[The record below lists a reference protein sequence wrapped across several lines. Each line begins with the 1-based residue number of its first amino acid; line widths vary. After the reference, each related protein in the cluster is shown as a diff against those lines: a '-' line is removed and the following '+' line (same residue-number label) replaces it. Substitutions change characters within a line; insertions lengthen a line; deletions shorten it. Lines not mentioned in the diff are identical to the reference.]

1 MPWEEVS
8 VMSQRKEFVKLARVE
23 EANLRELC
31 RRFGISP
38 TTGYK
43 WLERFRADGEA
54 GLADLP
60 RRPHHSPGRTRPE
73 IEEMVLKVRD
83 AHPAWGGR
91 KLRAWLSARGN
102 APLPSPSTITAIL
115 GRHGRIDPA
124 EGAKHRAWQRFER
137 PEPNQLWQMDFKG
150 HFALMESRCHPLTVL
165 DDHSRFSL
173 GLEACSDETTETV
186 RQRLTDIFRCYGL
199 PERMVMDNGSPWGH
213 DADHQHT
220 LLSVWLLRLGIG
232 VSHGRPYHPQTQGKD
247 ERFHR
252 TLVLE
257 VLRGSTFKDL
267 RHCQD
272 AFDDWRQVY
281 NLERPHE
288 ALGMATPVTRYQV
301 SHRLFPEQLPP
312 VEYGPDDQVRRV
324 QDQGRFT
331 WKGRN
336 VKISTAFKGLP
347 VAVRPTC
354 TDGLWEVFFMTNKLC
369 QIDLR
374 QPVD

>member
-8 VMSQRKEFVKLARVE
+8 VMSQREEFVRLARRE
-23 EANLRELC
+23 KANLRELC

-43 WLERFRADGEA
+43 WLERFRASAEA

-60 RRPHHSPGRTRPE
+60 RRPHHSPGRTGPE

-91 KLRAWLSARGN
+91 KLRAWLSARGHEL
-102 APLPSPSTITAIL
+102 LPSPSTITAIL
-115 GRHGRIDPA
+115 GRHGRIDPS
-124 EGAKHRAWQRFER
+124 EGAKHRAWQRFEY

-150 HFALMESRCHPLTVL
+150 HFPLMEGRCHPLTVL

-173 GLEACSDETTETV
+173 GLEACGDERTQTV
-186 RQRLTDIFRCYGL
+186 QRRLTRIFRRFGL
-199 PERMVMDNGSPWGH
+199 PERMVMDNGAPWGR
-213 DADHQHT
+213 DADHRHT
-220 LLSVWLLRLGIG
+220 PLTVWLLRLGIS

-252 TLVLE
+252 TLKAE
-257 VLRGSTFKDL
+257 VLRGDTFRDMK
-267 RHCQD
+267 HCQE
-272 AFDDWRQVY
+272 AFDAWRGVY
-281 NLERPHE
+281 NLERPHQ
-288 ALGMATPVTRYQV
+288 ALGMATPASRYHV
-301 SHRLFPEQLPP
+301 SHWAFPEQLPP
-312 VEYGPDDQVRRV
+312 VEYGPEDQVRRV
-324 QDQGRFT
+324 QDQGSFT
-331 WKGRN
+331 WKGQI
-336 VKISTAFKGLP
+336 VKISNAFKGLP
-347 VAVRPTC
+347 VAVRPTS
-354 TDGLWEVFFMTNKLC
+354 TDGLWDVFFMTNKLC

>member
-8 VMSQRKEFVKLARVE
+8 IMSQRREFVELSQRE
-23 EANLRELC
+23 EANTRDLC
-31 RRFGISP
+31 RRFGVSH

-43 WLERFRADGEA
+43 WRKRYRIGGEA
-54 GLADLP
+54 ALSDLS
-60 RRPHHSPGRTRPE
+60 RRPHHSPGRTAPE
-73 IEEMVLKVRD
+73 IEELVLNVRD

-91 KLRAWLSARGN
+91 KLRAWLSAKGHEL
-102 APLPSPSTITAIL
+102 LPSPSTITAIL
-115 GRHGRIDPA
+115 RRHGRIDPA
-124 EGAKHRAWQRFER
+124 EGDKHRAWQSFEHT
-137 PEPNQLWQMDFKG
+137 EPNQLWQMDFKG

-173 GLEACSDETTETV
+173 GLEACHDERGETV
-186 RQRLTDIFRCYGL
+186 RQRLTNIFRRYGL
-199 PERMVMDNGSPWGH
+199 PERMVMDNGAPWGR

-220 LLSVWLLRLGIG
+220 LLTVWLLRLGIG

-252 TLVLE
+252 TLKAE
-257 VLRGSTFKDL
+257 VLRGNTFRDMK
-267 RHCQD
+267 HCQE
-272 AFDDWRQVY
+272 AFDDWRGVY
-281 NLERPHE
+281 NLERPHQ
-288 ALGMATPVTRYQV
+288 ALGMATPGSRYQI
-301 SHRLFPEQLPP
+301 SRWPFPEHLPP
-312 VEYGPDDQVRRV
+312 VEYGPEDKVRRV

-347 VAVRPTC
+347 VAVRPTS
-354 TDGLWEVFFMTNKLC
+354 TDGLWEVFFMTNKIR